1 MSHYYLRLPDT
12 EADIEAKIDVL
23 EKEISALQIC
33 LSKTGNDLLKN
44 HLNYDGII
52 IDQKKKILGQTRSAI
67 DRKKNQ
73 ITNYRVK
80 INGLKRK
87 N

>member
-1 MSHYYLRLPDT
+1 MAYYFKQPDT
-12 EADIEAKIDVL
+12 AIDIEAKVIAL

-44 HLNYDGII
+44 HLLYDSMTITS
-52 IDQKKKILGQTRSAI
+52 KRKVLNETRSAI

-73 ITNYRVK
+73 VEHYNAK
-80 INGLKRK
+80 IKLLKPK